1 MMTSGNVQA
10 CQFKSCKSV
19 FLGWHQ
25 GSDQR
30 APDSGRAQRAA
41 PEPAEVAQ
49 GGLGS
54 HEGRDRR
61 DDHGSHPQGECPTGA
76 RQVQDL
82 ARGPKGQHQAPSRPV
97 RKHVNVGDDVDE
109 DCKEKTKISDL
120 LWRVAKHERNY
131 LKKFFP
137 QTNPKLLFVPTK
149 VEANLFEVDKDRQET
164 GGEDQQSLTM
174 KKIWIKSRNAWKKI
188 WLQVPDSAAAVSTRG
203 SPQVDRNVLFFGAF
217 FSSRICSVPSFR
229 VSSLPKPGF
238 IVIPHSLVANRRN
251 KTWKL
256 FFSTHTNKKYSSLQ
270 TNFPPKTRI
279 KLLKKT

>member
-174 KKIWIKSRNAWKKI
+174 KKNLDKVSKCLKKNLIASAWFCRCRLYSRVASSRPKCLVLWSFFSS
-188 WLQVPDSAAAVSTRG
+188 PD
-203 SPQVDRNVLFFGAF
+203 LFCAF
-217 FSSRICSVPSFR
+217 FSRLEPS
-229 VSSLPKPGF
+229 
-238 IVIPHSLVANRRN
+238 
-251 KTWKL
+251 
-256 FFSTHTNKKYSSLQ
+256 
-270 TNFPPKTRI
+270 
-279 KLLKKT
+279 